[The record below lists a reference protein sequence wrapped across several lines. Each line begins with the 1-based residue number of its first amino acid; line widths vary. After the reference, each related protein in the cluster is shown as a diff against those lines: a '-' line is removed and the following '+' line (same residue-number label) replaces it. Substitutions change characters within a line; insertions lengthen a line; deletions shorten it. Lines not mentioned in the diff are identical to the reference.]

1 MYCFRCFSCFD
12 QFGFPNQKIGAL
24 QSRGMTWEAMGLH
37 ESVEGHV
44 EESGES
50 VDTKGPQSLVAG
62 FSLHNFR
69 TTFSDGEQF
78 DIV

>member
-1 MYCFRCFSCFD
+1 
-12 QFGFPNQKIGAL
+12 
-24 QSRGMTWEAMGLH
+24 MGLH

-50 VDTKGPQSLVAG
+50 VDTKGPESLVAG

-69 TTFSDGEQF
+69 TTFNDAEQF